1 MPNCRGWTPKCGL
14 LISKLIALKSFFC
27 FLFTLIFFG
36 EKGYEEVMDHVV
48 SDAISNGLLKR
59 FFIEK
64 GKRKKYHTVLPKSL
78 SNVSKIEY
86 YTV

>member
-14 LISKLIALKSFFC
+14 LISKLIALKSFSAFS
-27 FLFTLIFFG
+27 LLLIFLG
-36 EKGYEEVMDHVV
+36 EKDYEEVMDHIV

-64 GKRKKYHTVLPKSL
+64 GKRKKYYTVLPKSL
-78 SNVSKIEY
+78 SDVSKIEY